1 MRAQHNIIVTH
12 GHCPDGAAAVVVA
25 KKIDRSC
32 EAYHGLHSK
41 IDEQVLS
48 AAKALR
54 EGGNL
59 WITDISC
66 GEETLQQVF
75 EILLEKQASIGIY
88 EHHISRD
95 FLAETTLPEGLR
107 GEIIFDLKR
116 CGSRIFF
123 DTMLPRFEDR
133 LNEYAE
139 YITLTNDRDLWINA
153 DIRSAEL
160 STLHSILGEER
171 FISRFIK
178 NSSVEFTSKERV
190 LLDYERDRMMRR
202 MHNLIDRVE
211 VSTDSDGHRYGV
223 LVGEGKA
230 SEVCNA
236 AIHKLN
242 LEYVCML
249 DYNSG
254 RASIRSHKVFD
265 CAKFSEARGG
275 GGHERA
281 AGFPIPTPNYKLYPD
296 N

>member
-1 MRAQHNIIVTH
+1 MAQHNIIVTH

-25 KKIDRSC
+25 RRIDRSC
-32 EAYHGLHSK
+32 EAVCGLHNH

-48 AAKALR
+48 AADSLR

-66 GEETLQQVF
+66 GEETLGKVF
-75 EILLEKQASIGIY
+75 EILLEKKATIGIY
-88 EHHISRD
+88 EHHISRN
-95 FLAETTLPEGLR
+95 FLEKTELPEGLK
-107 GEIIFDLKR
+107 GEIVFDLNR
-116 CGSRIFF
+116 CGSHIFF
-123 DTMLPRFEDR
+123 DAMLPRHGDR
-133 LNEYAE
+133 LQAYEE
-139 YITLTNDRDLWINA
+139 YITLTNDRDLWINS

-171 FISRFIK
+171 FIARFLK
-178 NSSVEFTSKERV
+178 NSSVEFTSRERV

-202 MHNLIDRVE
+202 MHALMDKVE
-211 VSTDSDGHRYGV
+211 VKVDPDGHRYGV

-254 RASIRSHKVFD
+254 RASIRSHKVVD
-265 CAKFSEARGG
+265 CAKFSQDRGG

-281 AGFPIPTPNYKLYPD
+281 AGFPIPKSNYKLYPEG
-296 N
+296 

>member
-1 MRAQHNIIVTH
+1 MAQHNVIVTH

-25 KKIDRSC
+25 KKIDRNC
-32 EAYHGLHSK
+32 EAIHGLHNH

-48 AAKALR
+48 AAESLR

-59 WITDISC
+59 WMTDISC
-66 GEETLQQVF
+66 SEETLIKVF
-75 EILLEKQASIGIY
+75 EILISKTASIGIY
-88 EHHISRD
+88 EHHITRN
-95 FLAETTLPEGLR
+95 FLETVSLPEGLR
-107 GEIIFDLKR
+107 GEIVFDLDR

-123 DTMLPRFEDR
+123 ETMRPRHTDQLDEYED
-133 LNEYAE
+133 
-139 YITLTNDRDLWINA
+139 YITLTNDRDLWINS

-171 FISRFIK
+171 FIARFLK
-178 NSSVEFTSKERV
+178 DPSVEFTQRERV

-202 MHNLIDRVE
+202 MHSLIDRVE
-211 VSTDSDGHRYGV
+211 VKTDPEGLRYGV

-281 AGFPIPTPNYKLYPD
+281 AGFPISTPNFQLYPEE
-296 N
+296 